1 MKKKKPWNSS
11 ATRKKKKEIEGKKVK
26 EEETKKKIGG
36 EKLSLR
42 RESLWKVK
50 MRFEI
55 TAIMAKREVGEN
67 NVWKDALVAN
77 I

>member
-11 ATRKKKKEIEGKKVK
+11 ATRKKKEIEGKKVK
-26 EEETKKKIGG
+26 EEETKKKIGR

>member
-1 MKKKKPWNSS
+1 MQQG
-11 ATRKKKKEIEGKKVK
+11 KKKEIEGKKVK
-26 EEETKKKIGG
+26 EEETKKKIGR

-55 TAIMAKREVGEN
+55 TAIMAKREVGED